1 MRRSSALF
9 LAALAALGPLPA
21 RGECVVLLH
30 GLARTEASL
39 LLMDGALRAQGYHVV
54 NESYPSTAAT
64 VAELA
69 QMVGARVAACPA
81 GQKVHF
87 VTHSMGGILLRLWLR
102 DHRPETLGRVVML
115 APPNQGSEVV
125 DALADWALFKW
136 VNGPAG
142 AELGTG
148 PEGPRALPPVDF
160 DLGVIAGTRSLSP
173 WLSRLIPGP
182 DDGKVSVAST
192 KVEGMRAHLTMPVSH
207 TFLMNSPEVIV
218 QTMTY
223 LQTGAFAPDLRWSE
237 ALARLIKP
245 KVSPG

>member
-21 RGECVVLLH
+21 RGDCVVLLH

-39 LLMDGALRAQGYHVV
+39 LLMDAALRAQGYHVV
-54 NESYPSTAAT
+54 NESYPSTEASIADLAAMVGDR
-64 VAELA
+64 VAE
-69 QMVGARVAACPA
+69 CPP
-81 GQKVHF
+81 GRVHF
-87 VTHSMGGILLRLWLR
+87 VTHSMGGILLRIWLR
-102 DHRPETLGRVVML
+102 DHRPAAMGRVVML

-125 DALADWALFKW
+125 DALSDWAIFKW

-148 PEGPRALPPVDF
+148 PEGPRSLPPVDF
-160 DLGVIAGTRSLSP
+160 DLGVIAGTRSLNP
-173 WLSRLIPGP
+173 ILSRLIPGP

-192 KVEGMRAHLTMPVSH
+192 RVQGMRAHLTLPVSH

-218 QTMTY
+218 QVMTY
-223 LQTGAFAPDLRWSE
+223 LQTGQFSPALKWGE
-237 ALARLIKP
+237 ALKQLLKP
-245 KVSPG
+245 RP